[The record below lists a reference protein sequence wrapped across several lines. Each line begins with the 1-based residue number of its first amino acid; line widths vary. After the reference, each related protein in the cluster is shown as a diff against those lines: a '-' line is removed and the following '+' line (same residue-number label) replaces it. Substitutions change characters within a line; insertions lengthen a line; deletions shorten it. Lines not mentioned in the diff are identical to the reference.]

1 MAETSSAGGYFLG
14 SVTISSKGQ
23 VVIPQ
28 RVRELFDL
36 HTGDQLIVLGTPE
49 QAGFALL
56 KPEGFL
62 RVQQQLAGL
71 AASVAAGASL
81 MGGAASAGV
90 TPGATA
96 AGGAGVV
103 SDAAARDGRAPKGA
117 KARKGGRSGKR
128 T

>member
-1 MAETSSAGGYFLG
+1 MAETTGGAGGYFLG

-23 VVIPQ
+23 IVIPQ

-49 QAGFALL
+49 QDGFALL

-81 MGGAASAGV
+81 VAGATTPGGPSAG
-90 TPGATA
+90 P
-96 AGGAGVV
+96 AGGAVPTG
-103 SDAAARDGRAPKGA
+103 DGASHEGKGTKGS